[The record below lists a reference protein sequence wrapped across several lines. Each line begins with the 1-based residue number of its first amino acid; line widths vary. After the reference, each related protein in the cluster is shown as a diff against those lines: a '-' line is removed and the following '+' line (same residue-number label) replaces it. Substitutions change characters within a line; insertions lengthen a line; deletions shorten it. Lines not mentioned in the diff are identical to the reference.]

1 MNLKIWL
8 IHKMKIREKLMNTSV
23 KTITF
28 LLGSLLGQAFI
39 AQTVMASKCDDLI
52 KKEDF
57 YGAAEVCEKLAKKND
72 RNAQFYIATLYFDGK
87 GVMEDNA
94 QAINWFRKAAERNH
108 SQAQYN
114 LAIMLA
120 SGLGTEADLVEAY
133 AWLKI
138 SQKRGYA
145 PATEVINKMGPELS
159 SSEKKQ
165 ADKKIAE
172 LKKQFKL

>member
-1 MNLKIWL
+1 MNI
-8 IHKMKIREKLMNTSV
+8 SV
-23 KTITF
+23 KTMTL
-28 LLGSLLGQAFI
+28 LLGIFLGQAFI
-39 AQTVMASKCDDLI
+39 AQTAIASQCADLI

-57 YGAAEVCEKLAKKND
+57 YGAADVCEKLAKKND
-72 RNAQFYIATLYFDGK
+72 RNAQFYLATLYFDGK

-94 QAINWFRKAAERNH
+94 QAIKWFRKAAQRNH

-138 SQKRGYA
+138 SQKRGYG
-145 PATEVINKMGPELS
+145 PATEVINQMGPELS
-159 SSEKKQ
+159 STEKKQ

-172 LKKQFKL
+172 LKKKYKL